1 MDVIRWVDGWAFDSK
16 NMKHITK
23 PIQAI
28 HFMALA
34 FLMAIG
40 IVFPT
45 AARTGVLE
53 VGNQYFCK
61 GLQRTLVGGMD
72 GNELKR
78 LKQPDSLVQ
87 IKSGD
92 KVLVHL
98 NDGRRKEYDIITQEM
113 LRLLEDPP
121 FEIWESLIGEDT
133 SYNTNW
139 KGMRAARYWRIT
151 FDGEFLTEVQHGRS
165 LAVVA
170 ISKCNKI

>member
-1 MDVIRWVDGWAFDSK
+1 
-16 NMKHITK
+16 MKHLTK
-23 PIQAI
+23 PMRAI
-28 HFMALA
+28 HFLVLA
-34 FLMAIG
+34 FLMTIG

-45 AARTGVLE
+45 AARTGMLE

-113 LRLLEDPP
+113 LRLIEDPP
-121 FEIWESLIGEDT
+121 FEIWESLIGEYT

-151 FDGEFLTEVQHGRS
+151 FDGEFLTEVNHYS
-165 LAVVA
+165 SSVFVA
-170 ISKCNKI
+170 ISKCNEI

>member
-1 MDVIRWVDGWAFDSK
+1 
-16 NMKHITK
+16 MKHLTK
-23 PIQAI
+23 PMRAI
-28 HFMALA
+28 HFLVLA
-34 FLMAIG
+34 FLMTIG

-45 AARTGVLE
+45 AARTGMLE

-121 FEIWESLIGEDT
+121 FEIWASLIGEYT

>member
-1 MDVIRWVDGWAFDSK
+1 
-16 NMKHITK
+16 MKHLTK
-23 PIQAI
+23 PIRAI
-28 HFMALA
+28 NFLVLA
-34 FLMAIG
+34 FLMTIG

-45 AARTGVLE
+45 AARTGMLE

-78 LKQPDSLVQ
+78 LKQPDSLLQ

-113 LRLLEDPP
+113 LRLIEDPP
-121 FEIWESLIGEDT
+121 FEIWESLIGEYT

-139 KGMRAARYWRIT
+139 KGMRAAQYWRIT
-151 FDGEFLTEVQHGRS
+151 FDGKFLTEVKHDS
-165 LAVVA
+165 SSAVVA
-170 ISKCNKI
+170 ISKCNEI